1 LERKRTLIWSFFDFA
16 TTPVAF
22 AVNAMYLPLMI
33 IAAGGTNTTVGIL
46 PLVTGGVAALWTPL
60 VGVFIDRAESRTK
73 VRRTMVFLST
83 LFAALSILMIAFVSE
98 LGLLLIA
105 FSTMSI
111 SIQTGWTAINS
122 FLASESEDQKLGY
135 VSGFGITMGYIGGAL
150 GAGGAVLLEAYFS
163 RSLALVYVGGFLLV
177 FGILPAVFLEDRVN
191 SVRSKMNVT
200 QSLSES
206 FAVIKSNSSIRAY
219 LVGSILWGDGISTI
233 VTFASL
239 IAVQVLLI
247 PLENATMFLAMA
259 LPAAIIGAFAQGKI
273 GDHVGLVKSQAA
285 NLSLWIVGI
294 LIIILGGGMLPIILV
309 ASVAGFALGGN
320 VALSRALYARIIPDG
335 MEGRLFGISAIFV
348 FFGGAIGPL
357 LTGLVADI
365 SGLSLRYA
373 LIVPLIF
380 ILISLP
386 TLRYIKEQSGP
397 FQ

>member
-33 IAAGGTNTTVGIL
+33 ISAGGTNTTVGVL
-46 PLVTGGVAALWTPL
+46 PLVTGGIAAFWTPL
-60 VGVFIDRAESRTK
+60 VGVFIDRAKSRTK
-73 VRRTMVFLST
+73 VRKIIVFLSI
-83 LFAALSILMIAFVSE
+83 LFAAISILMIALVSE
-98 LGLLLIA
+98 LGMLLIA

-122 FLASESEDQKLGY
+122 FLASESDAQKLGNI
-135 VSGFGITMGYIGGAL
+135 SGFGITMGYIGGAF

-163 RSLALVYVGGFLLV
+163 RSLALIYVGGFLLV
-177 FGILPAVFLEDRVN
+177 FGIIPAVFLEDRVN
-191 SVRSKMNVT
+191 GTRRNLKVT
-200 QSLSES
+200 QSLAES
-206 FAVIKSNSSIRAY
+206 LAEIKSNSSIRAY
-219 LVGSILWGDGISTI
+219 LLGSILWGDGISTV

-259 LPAAIIGAFAQGKI
+259 LPAAMVGAFVQGKI
-273 GDHVGLVKSQAA
+273 GDHVGLVKTQAA
-285 NLSLWIVGI
+285 NLCLWILGI
-294 LIIILGGGMLPIILV
+294 ITIILGGGMLPIIVV

-320 VALSRALYARIIPDG
+320 VTLSRALYARIIPDG
-335 MEGRLFGISAIFV
+335 MEGRLFGISAIFI

-357 LTGLVADI
+357 LTGLVADL
-365 SGLSLRYA
+365 SGISLRYA

-386 TLRYIKEQSGP
+386 TLRYIKEQRGP